1 MSKACIDQLP
11 VQKSLIDLGALPKNT
26 FNSMFM
32 GYDLVNLLDDIILV
46 EFADDG
52 GTDNTIVRNGIL
64 VPVNADTNAWR
75 IGKVLLA
82 GINCKL
88 VKVGDYVFF
97 PNNMGIPISNID
109 VINVGTLRMGIF
121 LNEQR
126 IFGVV
131 KPREKDASIPNKP
144 KNRATK

>member
-88 VKVGDYVFF
+88 VKVGDYVCF

>member
-46 EFADDG
+46 EFVDHG

-88 VKVGDYVFF
+88 VKVGDHVCF